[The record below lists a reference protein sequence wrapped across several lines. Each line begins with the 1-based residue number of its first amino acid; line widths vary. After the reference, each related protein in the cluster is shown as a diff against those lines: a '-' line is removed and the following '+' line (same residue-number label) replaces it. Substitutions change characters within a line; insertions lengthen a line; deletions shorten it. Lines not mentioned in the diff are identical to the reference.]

1 MRPNTASRL
10 RSRSLA
16 WSSRSREHAL
26 TRLTRAEGADG
37 HGDGAGNVTLHRSD
51 SLHSTSHVAEPAEG
65 SVRPHPLLA
74 GELID
79 HSLSQQQNRRHRL
92 IIKRNL
98 TGEQGKSTTTPGT
111 SPRRNSNQRN
121 LDPEAQRNLRPKNLG
136 AAEEPH
142 RLIIKR
148 NLTGSR
154 PRLAAPRRNPR
165 QETPR
170 GSPRQKVRRDTS
182 GEGTLVV
189 RRSQARGRM
198 ASQPHTNHHARA
210 KADRQTD
217 RQNRQQPPH
226 RSDTSAGESPTQ
238 RYAVV
243 PPYRPT
249 HQGGAFVRC
258 PPYGT

>member
-1 MRPNTASRL
+1 M
-10 RSRSLA
+10 
-16 WSSRSREHAL
+16 SSR
-26 TRLTRAEGADG
+26 G
-37 HGDGAGNVTLHRSD
+37 
-51 SLHSTSHVAEPAEG
+51 TSHGSKNLVTAEEP
-65 SVRPHPLLA
+65 
-74 GELID
+74 
-79 HSLSQQQNRRHRL
+79 HRL
-92 IIKRNL
+92 IVKRNL

-182 GEGTLVV
+182 G
-189 RRSQARGRM
+189 SQIAGQRQDGKPTTH
-198 ASQPHTNHHARA
+198 QPPRESES
-210 KADRQTD
+210 RQTD

>member
-1 MRPNTASRL
+1 M
-10 RSRSLA
+10 
-16 WSSRSREHAL
+16 SSR
-26 TRLTRAEGADG
+26 G
-37 HGDGAGNVTLHRSD
+37 
-51 SLHSTSHVAEPAEG
+51 TSHGSKNLVTAEEP
-65 SVRPHPLLA
+65 
-74 GELID
+74 
-79 HSLSQQQNRRHRL
+79 HRL
-92 IIKRNL
+92 IVKRNL

-121 LDPEAQRNLRPKNLG
+121 LDPEKPPARRTSEQQRNLTASSSRGTSQGKSSTTPGTSTRRNSNTRNLDPEAQRNLRPKNLG

-142 RLIIKR
+142 RLIINR

-210 KADRQTD
+210 KADRQ
-217 RQNRQQPPH
+217 NRQQPPH

-238 RYAVV
+238 RHG
-243 PPYRPT
+243 PGCD
-249 HQGGAFVRC
+249 HQVA
-258 PPYGT
+258 

>member
-1 MRPNTASRL
+1 M
-10 RSRSLA
+10 
-16 WSSRSREHAL
+16 SSR
-26 TRLTRAEGADG
+26 G
-37 HGDGAGNVTLHRSD
+37 
-51 SLHSTSHVAEPAEG
+51 TSHGSKNLVTAEEP
-65 SVRPHPLLA
+65 
-74 GELID
+74 
-79 HSLSQQQNRRHRL
+79 HSL
-92 IIKRNL
+92 IVKRNL

-121 LDPEAQRNLRPKNLG
+121 LDPEEPPARRTSEQQRNLTASSSRGTSQVRGPDSQRQGESQGKKRQGG
-136 AAEEPH
+136 AQG
-142 RLIIKR
+142 KK
-148 NLTGSR
+148 S
-154 PRLAAPRRNPR
+154 
-165 QETPR
+165 
-170 GSPRQKVRRDTS
+170 
-182 GEGTLVV
+182 EGTLVV
-189 RRSQARGRM
+189 RRSQVRGRM